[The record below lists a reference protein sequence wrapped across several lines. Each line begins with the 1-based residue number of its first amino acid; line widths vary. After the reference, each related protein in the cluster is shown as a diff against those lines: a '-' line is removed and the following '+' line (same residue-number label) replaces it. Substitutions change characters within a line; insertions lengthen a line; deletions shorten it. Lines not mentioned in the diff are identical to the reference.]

1 MLKPEPTLHL
11 VCGKVAAGKSTLAN
25 CLASAPATAL
35 ISEDHWLLRMCPG
48 EISFLE
54 DHARCSARL
63 GEVKEDHVQA
73 LLGTGQSVV
82 MDFPANTLNRASGC
96 AKYSKALG
104 LPINCT
110 FLPYPI
116 RSARRGFGRET
127 RTASITS
134 GPAKPS
140 SISSQAIMLHGHQR
154 KASTL
159 RLMSIF
165 STARP

>member
-82 MDFPANTLNRASGC
+82 MDFPANTLSQRQRLRKIFKSAGFAHQLHFLAVPDTVCKARLRQRNQDGVHNFGASE
-96 AKYSKALG
+96 AEFNLFTSYFV
-104 LPINCT
+104 T
-110 FLPYPI
+110 
-116 RSARRGFGRET
+116 RSPEEGFNVT
-127 RTASITS
+127 IYVD
-134 GPAKPS
+134 
-140 SISSQAIMLHGHQR
+140 L
-154 KASTL
+154 
-159 RLMSIF
+159 
-165 STARP
+165 